1 MLLHQILLIGVTITD
16 GNNQF
21 VDAGNAIFSL
31 VRTVGAICSV
41 AALMLI
47 GIKYMLSSIE
57 EKAEYKKTF
66 WIYILGVIL
75 VFGITSLAEIVYNW
89 VNGL

>member
-1 MLLHQILLIGVTITD
+1 MHQILLIGVTITS

-21 VDAGNAIFSL
+21 VDAGNAIFSV
-31 VRTVGAICSV
+31 VRTAGAICSV

-89 VNGL
+89 INSL